1 MIRRIVYLLL
11 ALCISA
17 VSLLS
22 ASSATAATA
31 VTDAPE
37 TTIEA
42 KKGKCLT
49 EPVPASPNEGILGLL
64 GNGPVGEDT
73 GSGDPWDEKN
83 PSNMIDVY
91 GFNAKYF
98 VYDTGC
104 FPGSGMLPDTL
115 RNIDNFGMSLWL
127 FGEQA
132 AYSFMQFA
140 LSPDDWVGSVDP
152 VVATLASV
160 VKQGIFSPWMP
171 IGLLLA
177 GAVALWAATKGLL
190 SKTVTGVVWA
200 IAVLAVAATMLDYP
214 TKVIDAFDNGL
225 SNATEII
232 AGANASDNETSED
245 AVKKQF
251 EEVHRRAFYDQWCA
265 AYFGDPESQAAQDYC
280 PRLFKATHLSFD
292 EAKKVDSDDADK
304 RKEVLKQKKEDFV
317 SVTDDI
323 SDNYE
328 NIYDSK
334 IKGQHFHLEN
344 TTGTAI
350 ITLASISFVIAAGIW
365 IALAFILIRL
375 GVVILPIGSPI
386 AVLEITRPLV
396 TKFGSKIGLFVI
408 IGPAFFVVS
417 LLNLR
422 FSGSVLRSELEPFAQ
437 LLVLAVITI
446 ILWRI
451 FKPISAPMQEVVK
464 TGGRKAGALAALT
477 IIGRR
482 RNRYREERYRRAD
495 GSKMSR
501 SERKIARRD
510 RKTEQ
515 KAAQTEIRDTR
526 NAETYAKKETAGLRK
541 RNRRHNFGE
550 RVAAGYGGKVPVPG
564 AGLVYNKAAKK
575 KRTRRAE
582 NERIARDDAKRRY
595 LEERGYRTAD
605 TKRPVAQQGTGKR
618 PAQKRGTRAADVA
631 VTTVASGVAAGAAVG
646 VAHGMSGRGDKK
658 AASPQSTKPK
668 PNNSVP
674 SSQKQNVPG
683 GSKWAQPAARRP
695 FSGSQKPATP
705 KKTRQGTG
713 AQQKFELSQERRAR
727 VSTGAAARGTRKGG

>member
-22 ASSATAATA
+22 ASSASAATA
-31 VTDAPE
+31 APE
-37 TTIEA
+37 PTIEA

-64 GNGPVGEDT
+64 GSGPVGEDT

-91 GFNAKYF
+91 GFNTKYF

-152 VVATLASV
+152 VVSTLASV

-171 IGLLLA
+171 VGLLLA

-292 EAKKVDSDDADK
+292 EAKKVDSDDKDK

-350 ITLASISFVIAAGIW
+350 ITLSTISFVIAAGIW

-375 GVVILPIGSPI
+375 GIVVLPIGSPI

-408 IGPAFFVVS
+408 MGPAFFIVS

-422 FSGSVLRSELEPFAQ
+422 FSGSVLRSDLEPFAQ

-451 FKPISAPMQEVVK
+451 FKPISSPMQEVAK
-464 TGGRKAGALAALT
+464 SGGRKVGALAAFT
-477 IIGRR
+477 VIGRR

-526 NAETYAKKETAGLRK
+526 NAEKYAKNETAGLRK
-541 RNRRHNFGE
+541 KNRRHNFGE
-550 RVAAGYGGKVPVPG
+550 RVSAGYGGKIPVPG

-595 LEERGYRTAD
+595 LEQRGYRTAD
-605 TKRPVAQQGTGKR
+605 TKRPAAQQGSGKR
-618 PAQKRGTRAADVA
+618 SAKKGGVKTADVA
-631 VTTVASGVAAGAAVG
+631 VTTMSAGVVAGAAAGAAYG
-646 VAHGMSGRGDKK
+646 VSNRGDKK
-658 AASPQSTKPK
+658 AASPQSTAKPK
-668 PNNSVP
+668 PNNQAP
-674 SSQKQNVPG
+674 SSRKPTVPG

-713 AQQKFELSQERRAR
+713 AQQKFELSQERRER